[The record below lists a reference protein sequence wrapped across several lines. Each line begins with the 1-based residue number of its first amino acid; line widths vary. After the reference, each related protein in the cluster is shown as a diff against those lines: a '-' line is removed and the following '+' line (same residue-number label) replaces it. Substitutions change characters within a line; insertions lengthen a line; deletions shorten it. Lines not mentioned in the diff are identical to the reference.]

1 MKTLPFHHSKRPQMP
16 TALPKPLTPATQTS
30 QSITVQDHG
39 SVLPREACDDQGG
52 VWLPS
57 TARAGL
63 GSLRDLAQRLCCR
76 NPKPTACVCNPNQTC
91 WCYLDNVNIQIK
103 QKVLSN
109 SIVIIFELSSSSS
122 LTFFCI
128 KKEHQH
134 GPGPSG
140 AWPGWLPCGLRRCRR
155 PSAAGFVR
163 GSWLWGGRSNRRL
176 RKLLLPS
183 LSLLLLVLEMLRTGF
198 VLLSGGGLGGPPPTD
213 VC

>member
-1 MKTLPFHHSKRPQMP
+1 MKTLSFRHSKRPQMP

-63 GSLRDLAQRLCCR
+63 GSLRDLAQRLCCQ
-76 NPKPTACVCNPNQTC
+76 NPKPTSCVCNPNQTC

-109 SIVIIFELSSSSS
+109 NIVIIFELSSSSS
-122 LTFFCI
+122 SLIFFVLRKSI
-128 KKEHQH
+128 NTDLALRGH
-134 GPGPSG
+134 GQVGCPAGCDAADAPPPRGS
-140 AWPGWLPCGLRRCRR
+140 CGVHGFG
-155 PSAAGFVR
+155 AAGPTGGC
-163 GSWLWGGRSNRRL
+163 GSYCCPRCHCCCWCWR
-176 RKLLLPS
+176 
-183 LSLLLLVLEMLRTGF
+183 
-198 VLLSGGGLGGPPPTD
+198 
-213 VC
+213 C